1 MDDLR
6 DTSRQLIPNLGEGFK
21 QFMTSRVIRGIKI
34 FLQSTWSYKN
44 IQKRCFVSKFP
55 EFLQNSPKIGL
66 KFSWFWDKNAEVMA
80 FFTIPYRSY
89 TVWNMLDHAI
99 WFKSLRSLRV
109 VYNNRGQLKNTDISG
124 ALYLLKFSMGIL
136 KLIDNESLWRWRQ
149 RCQSSLI
156 DPDYEIAMIPPI
168 WTVISFLRAEKIDQ
182 VENKGYAK
190 PSRS

>member
-124 ALYLLKFSMGIL
+124 ALYLLKFSMGIRGGSYY
-136 KLIDNESLWRWRQ
+136 KTQVKWKRFITCSDMHENPIIKHSISLRKYLRVF
-149 RCQSSLI
+149 
-156 DPDYEIAMIPPI
+156 ANPI
-168 WTVISFLRAEKIDQ
+168 IKH
-182 VENKGYAK
+182 NKGSK
-190 PSRS
+190 ILL